1 MYITYRNLSQLVHPS
16 AVTFARYMG
25 ELPHARLLSTRLQV
39 GQNAE
44 PSGSTSPV
52 RRRCAHCPTSTRWTK
67 SRAQPSYAP
76 RLWLLM
82 SPQPSTSTG
91 LWTDQASWAAGEPH
105 GRGVPPPIG
114 AVLLPDLSKSGRCPI
129 DYPCIDADDYSPNQ
143 PYGTRRGL
151 VVTSDWSGSVRLS
164 VCR

>member
-114 AVLLPDLSKSGRCPI
+114 AALLPDLSKSERVL
-129 DYPCIDADDYSPNQ
+129 SPTKTQ
-143 PYGTRRGL
+143 PP
-151 VVTSDWSGSVRLS
+151 GSAPPL
-164 VCR
+164 